1 MKMTDS
7 EKAQLRDRFG
17 HQAFVILTASLVLG
31 EGLAMLWDGVESFP
45 RVLGALCL
53 AGGYYLA
60 RCIWAGV
67 YFRPGESPAAWALAL
82 AGGGGIA
89 VWAAGRL
96 PRKRR
101 SAGLERRRCVGGDS
115 VLLPSSA
122 GGTGTFLSAGA
133 ERQGFRAKKV
143 TGGV

>member
-89 VWAAGRL
+89 VWRLAGCL
-96 PRKRR
+96 G
-101 SAGLERRRCVGGDS
+101 SAGQRDWNAVVAWAEFLCFCLLLLAELGFSYLREQKSKDSGRR
-115 VLLPSSA
+115 
-122 GGTGTFLSAGA
+122 
-133 ERQGFRAKKV
+133 K
-143 TGGV
+143 